1 MIRLSAGQ
9 IENDSFVLSPVGL
22 IAIVFVRDHVHSRTK
37 EAGGGS
43 GTFSV
48 TGSSSGPP
56 QLHSD
61 TAPERPGGW
70 CKLVLNRIRESQWFK
85 VTDRFPKGRRLWKRF

>member
-1 MIRLSAGQ
+1 MIRLSAGKLRT
-9 IENDSFVLSPVGL
+9 IRILSPVGL
-22 IAIVFVRDHVHSRTK
+22 IAIVFVRDHVHPRAK
-37 EAGGGS
+37 EAGGGVQAPS
-43 GTFSV
+43 RLQAVVAALRS
-48 TGSSSGPP
+48 P
-56 QLHSD
+56 HRN